1 MRKSILHRL
10 DPRLSGIGS
19 QVSGRSKLESSFVKP
34 SWPSCLLVSTL
45 PPSPPR
51 YWNHGV
57 REEKSTRSLILKDLH
72 LKSLRTNDLRCQR
85 ALNMGLGSFEG
96 RLGRRARLCR
106 PNQRAIV
113 ALGGLEVCDGGHWVV
128 VMKERALESGVAHAH
143 TFAKDANLWSTRLI
157 VMKKESKVPPKRS
170 LDGPPADP

>member
-1 MRKSILHRL
+1 MHYTIAKISWL
-10 DPRLSGIGS
+10 
-19 QVSGRSKLESSFVKP
+19 VKYINT
-34 SWPSCLLVSTL
+34 LVSTL

-113 ALGGLEVCDGGHWVV
+113 ALGGLEPGH
-128 VMKERALESGVAHAH
+128 
-143 TFAKDANLWSTRLI
+143 
-157 VMKKESKVPPKRS
+157 
-170 LDGPPADP
+170 PAGLA

>member
-1 MRKSILHRL
+1 
-10 DPRLSGIGS
+10 
-19 QVSGRSKLESSFVKP
+19 
-34 SWPSCLLVSTL
+34 
-45 PPSPPR
+45 
-51 YWNHGV
+51 
-57 REEKSTRSLILKDLH
+57 
-72 LKSLRTNDLRCQR
+72 
-85 ALNMGLGSFEG
+85 MGLGSFEG

-143 TFAKDANLWSTRLI
+143 TFAKDANVWGTRLI